1 MLRAASEAVDRMDRL
16 CYLRRQ
22 PTACTA
28 SAVPLLAAA
37 HALGPTESTAEAAQ
51 KVGRLY
57 CKKWADAVVRAGA
70 EKVGAGGRAVK
81 ECGTLCSSVVDL
93 FVRQGRPPHTRRSSL
108 HRVNRT
114 HHPVYSN
121 DIE

>member
-1 MLRAASEAVDRMDRL
+1 VLRAASEAVDRMDRL

-37 HALGPTESTAEAAQ
+37 HALGPTESTAEAAPF
-51 KVGRLY
+51 LSCLCY
-57 CKKWADAVVRAGA
+57 KKWANAVVRAGA

-93 FVRQGRPPHTRRSSL
+93 FVRQGRPPHTRRSSGL
-108 HRVNRT
+108 QQ
-114 HHPVYSN
+114 
-121 DIE
+121 